1 MQSDIKRIF
10 TVDGK
15 PFFPLGGQARNSSGY
30 NDAESENAFRAVKLI
45 GGNTLEIPIY
55 WDQVEPQEGA
65 FDFASADA
73 VLASARRHGLKLVL
87 LWFGTWKN
95 GDMDYAPAWV
105 KTNPARFHRVISPT
119 GHDCWVLSSHC
130 AANFEADRRAFVA
143 LCSHLEAVDGGE
155 GTVIAI
161 QIENEPGILGSDRD
175 YGSDGQADFERAV
188 PAGLLAAMRAAG
200 RGQVFDLWCAAG
212 QRVSG
217 SWPELF
223 SEAAGEV
230 MTAWSI
236 AAYIDRLAEAGKTI
250 FDVPMYINVW
260 LGEGGWKLP
269 GESYPSGG
277 AVGRVLDVYK
287 WCAPHVDLIAPD
299 IYVADSRGYEAI
311 CALYARDDNPLFV
324 PESGPGGANT
334 WNLFRALADY
344 NAIGYAFFA
353 VEHVIGRDGGVVP
366 ELQPLVHS
374 IRCVSAVLPLL
385 LRYQGTGRVH
395 AIIQEENLGA
405 QRLELEGW
413 LGIAVFGDGPRD
425 WSPKDWRHGPPG
437 HSTDADGER
446 GCGLVFQ
453 VSRNEFFA
461 AGGGYRLILR
471 PMLRPEQAL
480 DATVA
485 RDHLLVRQ
493 AHYVSVDEG
502 HFDAGGAF
510 VVDRR
515 RNGDEVDGG
524 VWVESDVGVV
534 RVVMCD

>member
-1 MQSDIKRIF
+1 MIKRIF

-30 NDAESENAFRAVKLI
+30 NDAESETAFRAVKLI
-45 GGNTLEIPIY
+45 GGNTLEIPVY
-55 WDQVEPQEGA
+55 WDQVEPQEGV
-65 FDFASADA
+65 FDFASVDA
-73 VLASARRHGLKLVL
+73 LLASARRHGLKLVL

-119 GHDCWVLSSHC
+119 GKDCWVLSSHC
-130 AANFEADRRAFVA
+130 AANLEADRRAFVA
-143 LCSHLEAVDGGE
+143 LCDHLRAADGVE
-155 GTVIAI
+155 RTVIAI

-175 YGSDGQADFERAV
+175 YGADGQADFERPV
-188 PAGLLAAMRAAG
+188 PAELIAAMRQAG
-200 RGQVFDLWCAAG
+200 EGQVFDLWRAAG
-212 QRVSG
+212 QRASG

-223 SEAAGEV
+223 GAAAGEL

-236 AAYIDRLAEAGKTI
+236 ATYIDRLAEAGKAI
-250 FDVPMYINVW
+250 LDIPMYINVW

-269 GESYPSGG
+269 GETYPSGG
-277 AVGRVLDVYK
+277 AVGRVLDIYK

-324 PESGPGGANT
+324 PESGPGGANA

-353 VEHVIGRDGGVVP
+353 VEHIIDRDGGIAP
-366 ELQPLVHS
+366 ELQPLVDS
-374 IRCVSAVLPLL
+374 FRCVSAALPLL

-413 LGIAVFGDGPRD
+413 LGMAVFGDAPRD
-425 WSPKDWRHGPPG
+425 WSPKDWRHRPASQPAQ
-437 HSTDADGER
+437 TDGER
-446 GCGLVFQ
+446 GRGLVFQ
-453 VSRNEFFA
+453 VSQNEFFA
-461 AGGGYRLILR
+461 VGGGYRLILR
-471 PMLRPEQAL
+471 PVLPPEQAL

-524 VWVESDVGVV
+524 VWVEPDVRVV
-534 RVVMCD
+534 RVVMCE